1 MTHPF
6 AHIFEKALK
15 NSHGDENLVLGEAE
29 KLLEKGYNANEIYG
43 VLTKLQKAYID
54 AADVAVL
61 NEAVEEFSQYCTDD
75 ANDAGS

>member
-1 MTHPF
+1 MSHPF

-29 KLLEKGYNANEIYG
+29 KLLEKGYSANEIFG
-43 VLTKLQKAYID
+43 VLTKLQKSYID

-61 NEAVEEFSQYCTDD
+61 DEAVEEFGQYRTEDADD
-75 ANDAGS
+75 IDV